1 MTRKK
6 KPAAIY
12 YRVSTTQQA
21 EANGIDSQR
30 LVVEQWLAAYG
41 VSDTRVYEDLAKSGA
56 TLNRP
61 AFKRMMLALQRGEH
75 DLIVTHDLSR
85 IGRSQIDLLE
95 FMREMAE
102 RKVRVVFV
110 KDGIDA
116 ETATGKLLLGVLSS
130 VVQFERER
138 LSERT
143 KAGVAAARVTN
154 PNWGMGRR
162 PKHLRPEPKNKI
174 APDDAVAKLMAE
186 LDDMDASERGECIRD
201 KAVEWGMTESGL
213 RSRVQ
218 RARG

>member
-30 LVVEQWLAAYG
+30 LVVEQWLSAYG
-41 VSDTRVYEDLAKSGA
+41 HKDTKVYQDLAKSGA
-56 TLNRP
+56 TTKRP
-61 AFKRMMLALQRGEH
+61 AFQRMLAAIRRGEH
-75 DLIVTHDLSR
+75 DLVVTHDLSR

-95 FMREMAE
+95 FMRDMREQG
-102 RKVRVVFV
+102 VRVVFV

-116 ETATGKLLLGVLSS
+116 DTTMGELLLGMLSAI
-130 VVQFERER
+130 VQFERRR
-138 LSERT
+138 LGERT
-143 KAGVAAARVTN
+143 KAGIAAARQDDES
-154 PNWGMGRR
+154 WGMGKVPAHMR
-162 PKHLRPEPKNKI
+162 PVPKNKTVPDEAI
-174 APDDAVAKLMAE
+174 AELIAE
-186 LDDMDASERGECIRD
+186 LDDMDASERGEHIRD
-201 KAVEWGMTESGL
+201 KADEWGMKEAGL